1 MCMLLY
7 YSDISL
13 SQLSEGFIN
22 IKDMYKMTVGRVGV
36 RVYEAHEVKSR
47 LTLVRVPFYFINFAC
62 VE

>member
-22 IKDMYKMTVGRVGV
+22 IKDMYKMTVGKGV
-36 RVYEAHEVKSR
+36 VYTYEAYEAK
-47 LTLVRVPFYFINFAC
+47 
-62 VE
+62 